1 MPKCVFP
8 GEMNSER
15 LSMIGQLRSLI
26 PERINI
32 MALTGTAT
40 KNTFD
45 IILQRLGMW
54 EPAIVGVSCNWPNI
68 KLIIQPKQKLEE
80 FGLQISQRLQN
91 EGLSYPKT
99 IVFCTNYKDCTGLYL
114 SLVENLRENL
124 TYPPGYPDLL
134 QYRYVTMYTRASTE
148 KMKEMVIDQFSK
160 QNSSLRLIIA
170 TAALSM
176 GETFL
181 TLVKLFIGEFQVQ
194 SNNTDCMSRKLDV
207 LEEITSHPRPY

>member
-1 MPKCVFP
+1 MCIPRGDEFRKTF
-8 GEMNSER
+8 
-15 LSMIGQLRSLI
+15 SMIGQLRSLI

-54 EPAIVGVSCNWPNI
+54 EPAIVGVSCNRPNI

-114 SLVENLRENL
+114 SLVENLGENL

-148 KMKEMVIDQFSK
+148 KMKEMVVDQFSK

-176 GETFL
+176 GVDFPDVRQVIHWGIPSTIEQY
-181 TLVKLFIGEFQVQ
+181 VQEIGRAGRDNLP
-194 SNNTDCMSRKLDV
+194 S
-207 LEEITSHPRPY
+207 